1 LGYLSPVEFEKQLKI
16 KNERRWDDELNGGG
30 DILMLSKHWSR
41 EARS

>member
-1 LGYLSPVEFEKQLKI
+1 LGYVSPLEFEKQLKI
-16 KNERRWDDELNGGG
+16 KNQRRWDDELNGGG